1 MKKLL
6 CMMMLTAAL
15 IVCGCST
22 ESHSITSTDT
32 EFHMS
37 GKNFNDTSNSKALM
51 VSGALAVETKIE
63 QGQIEVIVGG
73 KSYTFDKTQ
82 ETSIDVL
89 PGNHDISFAGHDNF
103 TGEITLHVLPK
114 V

>member
-1 MKKLL
+1 
-6 CMMMLTAAL
+6 MMMLAAIM
-15 IVCGCST
+15 IVGGCST

-32 EFHMS
+32 EIHLE
-37 GKNFNDTSNSKALM
+37 GKNFNGTSDSKSLM
-51 VSGALAVETKIE
+51 ISGALAVETEIK

-82 ETSIDVL
+82 ETSIDVP

-103 TGEITLHVLPK
+103 TGEITLRVLPK